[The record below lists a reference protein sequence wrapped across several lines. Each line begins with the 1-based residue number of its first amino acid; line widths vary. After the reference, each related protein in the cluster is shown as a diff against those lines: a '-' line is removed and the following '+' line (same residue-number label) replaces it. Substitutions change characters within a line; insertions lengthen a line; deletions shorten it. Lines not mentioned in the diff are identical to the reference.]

1 MTLPGWARWR
11 DGARDWTLGVEEEV
25 MLLDPQTWELAQ
37 VLEDIHPQMSPEL
50 ASHVTAETHAGA
62 LELATGVH
70 RTAAGAAAELA
81 GLRARLA
88 AELDAFGLRAA
99 AAGTHPTAV
108 WQDIRVSAG
117 ARYQLLHR
125 SMRELARREP
135 TFALHV
141 HVGVV
146 DGEAAVEL
154 ANRLRAH
161 VPLLLALSANSPFW
175 QGRDSGLASSRT
187 PVFGTFPRT
196 GIPRRYA
203 SLEDWAGSIAPLID
217 SAAIP
222 EPTFL
227 WWDVRLQPRIG
238 TVEVRVMDAQ
248 TTNADTAALIALV
261 HSIAR
266 LERTE
271 GFACEALL
279 DAQEVL
285 GENRFLA
292 ARDGVEAR
300 FVQAGRSERLPV
312 RVLVEDV
319 LEACAPHADALGC
332 AAELQLVR
340 GLLDRPPALRQ
351 RDAGLGNAVRAMNQE
366 FSEADRVVTA

>member
-1 MTLPGWARWR
+1 
-11 DGARDWTLGVEEEV
+11 
-25 MLLDPQTWELAQ
+25 MLLDPETWELAQ
-37 VLEDIHPQMSPEL
+37 VLDEVHPRMSPEL

-62 LELATGVH
+62 LELSTGVH
-70 RTAAGAAAELA
+70 RSVAGASAELA

-88 AELDAFGLRAA
+88 GELHGFGLRAG

-141 HVGVV
+141 HVGVS
-146 DGEAAVEL
+146 DGEAAVDL

-227 WWDVRLQPRIG
+227 WWDVRLQPLIG

-248 TTNADTAALIALV
+248 TTSDDTTALVALV
-261 HSIAR
+261 HSLAR
-266 LERTE
+266 LETTE

-285 GENRFLA
+285 AENRFLA

-300 FVQAGRSERLPV
+300 LVQADRSERLPV
-312 RVLVEDV
+312 RALAEDV
-319 LEACAPHADALGC
+319 LEACAPHAEALGC
-332 AAELQLVR
+332 AGELQLVQ
-340 GLLDRPPALRQ
+340 GLLDRPPAQRQ
-351 RDAGLGNAVRAMNQE
+351 RYAGLGQVAERLAQE
-366 FSEADRVVTA
+366 FCARDRVATV

>member
-1 MTLPGWARWR
+1 MTLPAWALWR
-11 DGARDWTLGVEEEV
+11 EGAEDWTLGVEEEV

-37 VLEDIHPQMSPEL
+37 VLEDIHPRMSPGL
-50 ASHVTAETHAGA
+50 AAHVTAETHAA
-62 LELATGVH
+62 TLELATGVH
-70 RTAAGAAAELA
+70 RSAGGAVAELA
-81 GLRARLA
+81 RLRARLA
-88 AELDAFGLRAA
+88 AELDGFGLRAA
-99 AAGTHPTAV
+99 AAGTHPSAV

-125 SMRELARREP
+125 QMRELARREP

-141 HVGVV
+141 HVGVS
-146 DGEAAVEL
+146 DGEAAVEV

-187 PVFGTFPRT
+187 SIFGTFPRT
-196 GIPRRYA
+196 GIPRRYD
-203 SLEDWAGSIAPLID
+203 SPEDWAGSIARLID

-248 TTNADTAALIALV
+248 STSTDTAALVALV
-261 HSIAR
+261 HCLAR
-266 LERTE
+266 LEATE
-271 GFACEALL
+271 GFVCEALV

-285 GENRFLA
+285 DENRFLA
-292 ARDGVEAR
+292 ARDGAEAR
-300 FVQAGRSERLPV
+300 FVQADRSERLPV
-312 RVLVEDV
+312 RALAEDV
-319 LEACAPHADALGC
+319 LAACAPHAEVLGC
-332 AAELQLVR
+332 SAELQLVR
-340 GLLDRPPALRQ
+340 GLLDRPPAQRQ
-351 RDAGLGNAVRAMNQE
+351 RDAGI
-366 FSEADRVVTA
+366 SRVVDRLSQDFLAPHRVGVT

>member
-1 MTLPGWARWR
+1 MTLPEWARWR
-11 DGARDWTLGVEEEV
+11 SGAHDWTLGVEEEV
-25 MLLDPQTWELAQ
+25 MLLDPQTWALAQ
-37 VLEDIHPQMSPEL
+37 VLEDVHPRMSPGL
-50 ASHVTAETHAGA
+50 AAHVTAETHAAA

-70 RTAAGAAAELA
+70 RDAGSAVAELA
-81 GLRARLA
+81 DLRARLA
-88 AELDAFGLRAA
+88 SELAGFGLRAA
-99 AAGTHPTAV
+99 AAGTHPSAV

-141 HVGVV
+141 HVGVS
-146 DGEAAVEL
+146 DGEAAVDL

-187 PVFGTFPRT
+187 AVFGMFPRT
-196 GIPRRYA
+196 GIPRRYG
-203 SLEDWAGSIAPLID
+203 SLEEWAGSIAPLID

-227 WWDVRLQPRIG
+227 WWDVRLQPLIG

-248 TTNADTAALIALV
+248 STCADTAAMVALV
-261 HSIAR
+261 HSLAR
-266 LERTE
+266 LEATE
-271 GFACEALL
+271 GFAPEALVA
-279 DAQEVL
+279 AQEVL
-285 GENRFLA
+285 DENRFLA

-300 FVQAGRSERLPV
+300 FVQAGRSARLPV
-312 RVLVEDV
+312 RALADD
-319 LEACAPHADALGC
+319 LLGACAPHADALGC
-332 AAELQLVR
+332 AGELERVR
-340 GLLDRPPALRQ
+340 GLLERPPAQRQ
-351 RDAGLGNAVRAMNQE
+351 RDAGLSRAVERLAGE
-366 FSEADRVVTA
+366 FLTPERVVVA